1 MIAGD
6 GGNYQSLI
14 RAAEGGDAEAVR
26 SLLAQ
31 GADVNASTVGRQTA
45 LMRAAFF
52 GHRDVVRVLLDE
64 GADVHARDRLGLTAT
79 EWSQRR
85 GYLEIA
91 QLIEGVEE
99 VDGREP
105 VMNEAGRRGVATV
118 DTPEP
123 PAGAWGAE
131 LDQSNII
138 RPIIEQVA
146 TPVFE
151 ESRTAAPLPRERH
164 KAPPPSQ
171 AVQPEADVSLFA
183 WILGAALLGVL
194 FGHIIT
200 VVLWEQ
206 TPGTLTAEQIV
217 TEAESRPA
225 REAAINE
232 AAGQSPPA
240 PVAAVL
246 KPAPKAPAFGEVLN
260 AQAVRLPQP
269 TYPAKAKRAGAS
281 GSVSVQV
288 VVDEKGKVESA
299 RAVSGHPLL
308 QEAAVAAARRAEF
321 PPKKVG
327 RKAVKVT
334 GVITHSFAAEEEKK
348 KDRRSGRSR

>member
-240 PVAAVL
+240 PVAVS
-246 KPAPKAPAFGEVLN
+246 KPAPKAPAIGEVLN
-260 AQAVRLPQP
+260 AKAVRLPQP

-308 QEAAVAAARRAEF
+308 QEAAVAAARLAEF

-348 KDRRSGRSR
+348 KARRSGRSR

>member
-1 MIAGD
+1 LIAGD
-6 GGNYQSLI
+6 GGNHQSLI
-14 RAAEGGDAEAVR
+14 RAAEGGDTEAVR

-31 GADVNASTVGRQTA
+31 GADVNASTVGLQTA

-52 GHRDVVRVLLDE
+52 GHCGVVRVLLDE
-64 GADVHARDRLGLTAT
+64 GADVHARDRLGLTAR

-85 GYLEIA
+85 GYFEIA

-105 VMNEAGRRGVATV
+105 VMNEAGRRCVARA

-123 PAGAWGAE
+123 PAEAWGAE
-131 LDQSNII
+131 LDQSKIT

-146 TPVFE
+146 TPQVE
-151 ESRTAAPLPRERH
+151 ESRAAAPLPRERR
-164 KAPPPSQ
+164 KALPPAQ
-171 AVQPEADVSLFA
+171 AVEQQAGWSLLA
-183 WILGAALLGVL
+183 WILGAALFGGL

-200 VVLWEQ
+200 VVLWEL
-206 TPGTLTAEQIV
+206 TPGTPTAEQTII
-217 TEAESRPA
+217 EPESRPA
-225 REAAINE
+225 REAAIDE
-232 AAGQSPPA
+232 AVGQTPPA
-240 PVAAVL
+240 PVAVL
-246 KPAPKAPAFGEVLN
+246 KPAVKAPTSEEILN
-260 AQAVRLPQP
+260 DKAIRLPQP

-281 GSVSVQV
+281 GRVSVQV

-321 PPKKVG
+321 RPKKVG

-348 KDRRSGRSR
+348 KARGSGRTR